1 MMLNKKSAGNSIETR
16 DPILRIISIALIV
29 GIQTTLTML
38 YVLILITVMLLRTSR
53 NIK

>member
-16 DPILRIISIALIV
+16 PTLRIIFTALIV

-38 YVLILITVMLLRTSR
+38 YVLVLITVMLLRTSR
-53 NIK
+53 DIK